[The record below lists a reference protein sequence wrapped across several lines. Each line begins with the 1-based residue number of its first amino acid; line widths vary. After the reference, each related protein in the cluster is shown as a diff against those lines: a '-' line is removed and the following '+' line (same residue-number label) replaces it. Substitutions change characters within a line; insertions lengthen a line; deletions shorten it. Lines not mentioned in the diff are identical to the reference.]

1 MRLYMVEE
9 YFFAAQHQHKQKQN
23 NTRIKEIMLYKNIHI
38 YIACFAVGFDVIRM
52 YVCSVSVQF
61 PSYSVALWL

>member
-1 MRLYMVEE
+1 MRLYIIEE
-9 YFFAAQHQHKQKQN
+9 YFFAAQHQKQKQN
-23 NTRIKEIMLYKNIHI
+23 NTIIKEIMLYKNIHI

>member
-1 MRLYMVEE
+1 MRLYMIEE
-9 YFFAAQHQHKQKQN
+9 YFFAAQHQKQKQN

-61 PSYSVALWL
+61 PS

>member
-1 MRLYMVEE
+1 MRLYMIEE
-9 YFFAAQHQHKQKQN
+9 YFFTAQHQKQKQN

-38 YIACFAVGFDVIRM
+38 YIACFVVGPDVIRM

-61 PSYSVALWL
+61 PSYSVALLL

>member
-1 MRLYMVEE
+1 MRLYMIEE
-9 YFFAAQHQHKQKQN
+9 YFFSAQHQKQKQN

-38 YIACFAVGFDVIRM
+38 YIACFPVGFDVIRM

-61 PSYSVALWL
+61 PSYSVALRL

>member
-1 MRLYMVEE
+1 MRLYMIEE
-9 YFFAAQHQHKQKQN
+9 YFFAAQHQKQKQN

-52 YVCSVSVQF
+52 YVCSVSIQS

>member
-1 MRLYMVEE
+1 MRLYMIEE
-9 YFFAAQHQHKQKQN
+9 YFFTAQHQKQKQN

-52 YVCSVSVQF
+52 YVCSVFVQF

>member
-1 MRLYMVEE
+1 MRLYMIEE
-9 YFFAAQHQHKQKQN
+9 YFFAAQHQKQKQN
-23 NTRIKEIMLYKNIHI
+23 NTIIKEIMLYKNIHI